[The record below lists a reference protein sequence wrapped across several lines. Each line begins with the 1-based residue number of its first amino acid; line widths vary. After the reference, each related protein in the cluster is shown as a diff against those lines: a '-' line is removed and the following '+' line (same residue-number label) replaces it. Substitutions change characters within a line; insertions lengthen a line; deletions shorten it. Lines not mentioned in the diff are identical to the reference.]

1 MASSDPPTFKRHKLR
16 EVPFESSK
24 FKQAAIATD
33 RFPYEVLGD
42 IFRRAL
48 RDSLGTSEGDQQE
61 LMNVMLVCRHWCG
74 AAIVHL
80 PDVNASV
87 FRDQY
92 HSLPSTLS
100 RGAQPAHQPRQ
111 QPAPEQVQCGLL
123 HQLWRRFAFD
133 IPGHNSEEELV
144 RRCKL
149 WFSRAAGFT
158 LGVKLF
164 MQGWTLDERMEG
176 DLAIPTKLWE
186 YLANVPQLRSLSLKE
201 QEILSV
207 FELLNHSWGYLEH
220 LSIDF
225 SKIATPERMHRN
237 TFIDSDHVSR
247 ATANCMWAAR
257 SITVDFNAAPQQNNL
272 ATLTLHAYVSSFF
285 ALSFL
290 EESPS
295 LQKLDL
301 NLHPKGYRWEQP
313 EDEHAIMWKDVQRR
327 KRISLPKLHD
337 LALSNLTAGRRPTSL
352 EGSTSTL
359 KRLNIRDL
367 DIDDWGLLELLRNY
381 PLIRSLTL
389 YRLEHV
395 DGPLFDELLLYENCG
410 VLTMLHS
417 LDIAGNWKEFDT
429 EALV

>member
-16 EVPFESSK
+16 EVPSESSK

-33 RFPYEVLGD
+33 RFPYEVLED

-74 AAIVHL
+74 AAV
-80 PDVNASV
+80 
-87 FRDQY
+87 
-92 HSLPSTLS
+92 ST
-100 RGAQPAHQPRQ
+100 P
-111 QPAPEQVQCGLL
+111 
-123 HQLWRRFAFD
+123 QLWRRFAFD

-225 SKIATPERMHRN
+225 SKITTPERMHRN

-285 ALSFL
+285 ALLFL

-301 NLHPKGYRWEQP
+301 NLHPKGYR
-313 EDEHAIMWKDVQRR
+313 
-327 KRISLPKLHD
+327 
-337 LALSNLTAGRRPTSL
+337 
-352 EGSTSTL
+352 
-359 KRLNIRDL
+359 
-367 DIDDWGLLELLRNY
+367 
-381 PLIRSLTL
+381 
-389 YRLEHV
+389 
-395 DGPLFDELLLYENCG
+395 
-410 VLTMLHS
+410 
-417 LDIAGNWKEFDT
+417 
-429 EALV
+429 